1 MLIVGDPTLFLPPM
15 GEAERIRQLLGQASN
30 VVITTHQRP
39 DGDAMGASLGLF
51 HVLNSMGHRCA
62 VISPTEV
69 AAYLHWLP
77 GCNEVIVYPKQ
88 RAEAERQL
96 QQAQVV
102 FCLDF
107 NQLERLGDLGTRI
120 AALPV
125 PKVLIDHHL
134 ETEKSAFD
142 LSFADEA
149 ATSTS
154 EMVLR
159 WIKVAGLLPFVDARS
174 ATCLYTGI
182 VADTDRFRIPATGA
196 EVHRLVADLLDMG
209 VDHVQVY
216 TRMFENFSRRRLR
229 LFAFCLANRLRL
241 PEDLP
246 VGIIALEP
254 EDFLAFDVQPGDTEG
269 LVNYPMLIQE
279 VVVSALITPDGNGSK
294 LSLRSKGSFSVE
306 QICRQFFH
314 GGGHRNAA
322 GGSSALPVGQVAE
335 QLISIFATLKK
346 EMSAA

>member
-1 MLIVGDPTLFLPPM
+1 MHIVGVPTLFLPPM

-39 DGDAMGASLGLF
+39 DGDAMGSTLGLF
-51 HVLNSMGHRCA
+51 HVLQSLGHRCA
-62 VISPTEV
+62 VILPTEV

-77 GCNEVIVYPKQ
+77 GCNQVIVFPRQ
-88 RAEAERQL
+88 RAEAEHQL

-107 NQLERLGDLGTRI
+107 NQWDRLGELGTCV

-125 PKVLIDHHL
+125 PKVLMDHHL
-134 ETEKSAFD
+134 EKGKSVFD
-142 LSFADEA
+142 VSFADEA
-149 ATSTS
+149 ATSSS

-159 WIKVAGLLPFVDARS
+159 WIKAAGLMSFVDARS

-196 EVHRLVADLLDMG
+196 EVHRLVAELLDKG

-216 TRMFENFSRRRLR
+216 SKMFENFSRRRLK
-229 LFAFCLANRLRL
+229 LFAFCLAHRLWL

-254 EDFLAFDVQPGDTEG
+254 EDLLAFEVQPGDTEG

-322 GGSSALPVGQVAE
+322 GGSSTLTVSQVAE

-346 EMSAA
+346 DMSAA